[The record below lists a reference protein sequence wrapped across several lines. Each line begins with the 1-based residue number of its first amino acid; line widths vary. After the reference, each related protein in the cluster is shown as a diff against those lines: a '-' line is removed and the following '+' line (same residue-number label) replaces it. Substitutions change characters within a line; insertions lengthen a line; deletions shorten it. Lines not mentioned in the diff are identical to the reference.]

1 MKPLQLA
8 STMALLASLLMSQAP
23 DSACC
28 RMTVHELPTVRP
40 LENPDHELEG
50 SPADRNQDLG

>member
-1 MKPLQLA
+1 
-8 STMALLASLLMSQAP
+8 MALLASLLMSQAP